1 MYPYTQTVTKTMN
14 LKVGDNTGGK
24 CVTKFGSCRVTQP
37 SHSSNRNPLLEFLV
51 AKNLIEE
58 AIPEPN
64 YDVLLLGVIPRVCP
78 GAAHGFTSLWR
89 HSSVG
94 VSLDSVAWSPLA
106 CAPLMWRPCRVDHL
120 TTPSAADGI
129 TPGPADDLV
138 RPEVLDAFL
147 VGRAECSPNLWFSD
161 DQERKARRK
170 IHSV

>member
-1 MYPYTQTVTKTMN
+1 MIQEASVLRTSDLAESHNHHIHPITMPI
-14 LKVGDNTGGK
+14 GIPGGQ
-24 CVTKFGSCRVTQP
+24 KFNWRSYSVD
-37 SHSSNRNPLLEFLV
+37 S
-51 AKNLIEE
+51 
-58 AIPEPN
+58 PEPN

-106 CAPLMWRPCRVDHL
+106 CAPLMWRSCRVDHL

-161 DQERKARRK
+161 DQER
-170 IHSV
+170 